1 MAKKKTTGNI
11 IGILE
16 NNGNYFFKT
25 VKDPDRMKYVY
36 LHTNLL
42 YKRVPIK
49 SIQFVKFLTS
59 GIMHIM

>member
-1 MAKKKTTGNI
+1 MKFSFPI
-11 IGILE
+11 IIELF
-16 NNGNYFFKT
+16 NL
-25 VKDPDRMKYVY
+25 DRMKYVY

-59 GIMHIM
+59 GIIHIM